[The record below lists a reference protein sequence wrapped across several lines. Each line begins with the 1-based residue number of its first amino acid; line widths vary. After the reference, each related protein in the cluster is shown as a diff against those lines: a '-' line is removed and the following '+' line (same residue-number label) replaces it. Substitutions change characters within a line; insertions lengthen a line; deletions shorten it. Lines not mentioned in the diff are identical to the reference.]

1 MNNASKTPYMSAGDT
16 YCPIVFRGSNGPSI
30 AVAAQHSHCYASIY
44 GTLPGLKV
52 VSVWDCDDARG
63 LLKSAVR
70 DDNPVLVLE
79 SERMYGVEFDCSDE
93 VMDPNYVVPIGKARF
108 HTTGDHVTLV
118 SHAAAMTPTLEAA
131 KQLKEQG
138 INCEVINLRTIRPM
152 DRESIIK
159 SVMKTN
165 RLVTVENG
173 TPQSGIGA
181 EIAATLME
189 CKFYFEKY

>member
-1 MNNASKTPYMSAGDT
+1 M
-16 YCPIVFRGSNGPSI
+16 
-30 AVAAQHSHCYASIY
+30 
-44 GTLPGLKV
+44 L
-52 VSVWDCDDARG
+52 SVWDCDDARG
-63 LLKSAVR
+63 LLKSAIR

-93 VMDPNYVVPIGKARF
+93 VMDPNYLVPIGKARF
-108 HTTGDHVTLV
+108 HTTGDHVTLI

-131 KQLKEQG
+131 KQLKEEG
-138 INCEVINLRTIRPM
+138 INCEVINLRSIRPL
-152 DRESIIK
+152 DRESIIN

-189 CKFYFEKY
+189 CIFFFLKKCLC

>member
-1 MNNASKTPYMSAGDT
+1 M
-16 YCPIVFRGSNGPSI
+16 
-30 AVAAQHSHCYASIY
+30 
-44 GTLPGLKV
+44 
-52 VSVWDCDDARG
+52 
-63 LLKSAVR
+63 
-70 DDNPVLVLE
+70 LE

-93 VMDPNYVVPIGKARF
+93 VMDKDYVVPIGKARF

-138 INCEVINLRTIRPM
+138 INCEVINLRSIRPL
-152 DRESIIK
+152 DRESIIN
-159 SVMKTN
+159 SCMKTN

-189 CKFYFEKY
+189 CNFSFFPK